1 MAGPTLY
8 CTLADVLALV
18 SLDQQARL
26 ATDQGAVPLAA
37 KGDGTTLTFDTPFT
51 GATSI
56 KVFIATPVDPGLII
70 DATMSPGTG
79 LEGVDQVVFTTAP
92 ADGASITAQANIGA
106 VNINVVNQCRVLAT
120 NEVKRYL
127 PRYGTEDLPADVLA
141 ILTNPTVFYVRW
153 FLRERRGMNE
163 YSPLIEQKKSVDA
176 WLMGVATG
184 KIALP
189 ASAPIAQPPPPTTS
203 PVIAEPSVFEPPY
216 GGTNGGGYL
225 W

>member
-26 ATDQGAVPLAA
+26 ATDQGAVPLAL
-37 KGDGTTLTFDTPFT
+37 KGDDWTKTFDTPFT
-51 GATSI
+51 GSTVI
-56 KVFIATPVDPGLII
+56 KTQVAGVDTANTLR
-70 DATMSPGTG
+70 PGTG
-79 LEGVDQVVFTTAP
+79 TNGVDQVVFAAAP
-92 ADGASITAQANIGA
+92 ALDALITAAANLGA
-106 VNINVVNQCRVLAT
+106 VNVNVVNQCVVLAS

-127 PRYGTEDLPADVLA
+127 ARYGTENLPVDVIAAL
-141 ILTNPTVFYVRW
+141 NSPTIFYARW

-163 YSPLIEQKKSVDA
+163 YAPIIEQKKSVDA

-189 ASAPIAQPPPPTTS
+189 ASAPIAQAAEPLHPPAVRS
-203 PVIAEPSVFEPPY
+203 EPSVFEPPY
-216 GGTNGGGYL
+216 SSVPGGGSFL